1 MRRWSLSL
9 RLALFVA
16 LLGILLS
23 GLLFALAYWTLE
35 RELHRQAHHYL
46 HGRMRQVEVL
56 LSQEPHVAALDA
68 DAQRFVDVL
77 VGHEALH
84 LAIAL
89 PTSRTPLVSFSRIG
103 MQSLRVMPAQPTAAW
118 HIWQAPALGTSAALL
133 SLSGEARLRD
143 GTNLMVVLTV
153 HRSADRRLLR
163 GFVDSAL
170 LTVPWILLGIGFGA
184 WLLAYRSLRPLRR
197 FRRAVASISARHL
210 KARIETAQLPT
221 ELQEL
226 ARAFNKM
233 LGSLDDSVQRL
244 SEFSADLAHEM
255 RTPLSN
261 LLGQTQVVLGQARSP
276 DAYRAVLESNVEELE
291 RLSRLVRDMLFLA
304 YADEAHTAL
313 QCEPLRLADEAQGV
327 VEYFLFAAEEKA
339 LNFQVLGDQTVFADR
354 SLLRRALSNL
364 LSNALRHARSNTTI
378 VLRLG
383 QLAQG
388 EVWIAIEN
396 EGEGIEPRHCLRLF
410 ERFYRAHP
418 QSVRGQNSTGLGL
431 AIVRSIMDLHGGEAA
446 VSSVPGGLT
455 SFRLIFPASTHTAV
469 SEHLP
474 RQRRRR
480 RPAQPRRGKAAN

>member
-1 MRRWSLSL
+1 MKRWSLSL

-16 LLGILLS
+16 MLGILLS
-23 GLLFALAYWTLE
+23 AMLLALAYWTLE
-35 RELHRQAHHYL
+35 RELDRQAYHYL

-56 LSQEPHVAALDA
+56 LNQEPHVAALDA

-103 MQSLRVMPAQPTAAW
+103 LQSLRVMPAQPSAAW
-118 HIWQAPALGTSAALL
+118 RIWQAPALGTTAALL
-133 SLSGEARLRD
+133 SLSGQARLRD
-143 GTNLMVVLTV
+143 GTTLMVVLTV
-153 HRSADRRLLR
+153 HRTADRRLLR

-170 LTVPWILLGIGFGA
+170 VRVPWILLCIGFGA
-184 WLLAYRSLRPLRR
+184 WLLVYRSLRPLRR

-210 KARIETAQLPT
+210 QARIDTAGLPV

-233 LGSLDDSVQRL
+233 LESLDDSVQRL

-276 DAYRAVLESNVEELE
+276 EAYRVVLESNVEELE

-304 YADEAHTAL
+304 YADEARTAL
-313 QCEPLRLADEAQGV
+313 RREPLRLADEARIV
-327 VEYFLFAAEEKA
+327 VDYFLFAAEDKH
-339 LNFQVLGDQTVFADR
+339 LDFQVLGEQTVFADR

-364 LSNALRHARSNTTI
+364 VSNALRHARSGTSI

-383 QLAQG
+383 RLMRG
-388 EVWIAIEN
+388 EVWIAVEN

-418 QSVRGQNSTGLGL
+418 QTVRGQGSTGLGL
-431 AIVRSIMDLHGGEAA
+431 AIVRSIMDLHEGEATVA
-446 VSSVPGGLT
+446 SVPGGLT
-455 SFRLIFPASTHTAV
+455 SFRLIFPAPANAATARQSTHK
-469 SEHLP
+469 
-474 RQRRRR
+474 RRRR
-480 RPAQPRRGKAAN
+480 RPSQPRRNQAAR